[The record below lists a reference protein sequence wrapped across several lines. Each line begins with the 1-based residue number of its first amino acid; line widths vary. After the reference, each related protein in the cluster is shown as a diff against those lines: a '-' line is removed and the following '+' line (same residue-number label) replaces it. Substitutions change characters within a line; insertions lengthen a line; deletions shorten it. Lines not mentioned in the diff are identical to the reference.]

1 MTCHT
6 DIIAKSILQN
16 AHALTFH
23 NTRHSG
29 INKYHPF
36 L

>member
-1 MTCHT
+1 M
-6 DIIAKSILQN
+6 LQN
-16 AHALTFH
+16 ALALTFYD
-23 NTRHSG
+23 TRHSG